1 MSVPPLP
8 IRPIDGAEFGALV
21 RTVET
26 AFGEAAHPDDIERER
41 LVFEPD
47 RSLAAFDGDRMV
59 GGTWV
64 FSFGLSVPGGEL
76 PAAGVTGVGVL
87 PTHRRQGLLTRLMR
101 RQVDDVRD
109 RGEPLAALWASEAQI
124 YGRFGYAPAT
134 FGAAHRIRKRG
145 ATALTRAPAAGGLV
159 RLVDPDF
166 ALAAFPPV
174 YERARSAR
182 TGLPSR
188 RGRWW
193 EYQLLADPERHR
205 SGHSDKQ
212 LITYTEADEV
222 DGYAVYRVKPS
233 SDDRGAPTGTVDVV
247 ELMAATPA
255 AGAALWRHC
264 LGIDLTTNIRAP
276 RRPLDDPLPLW
287 LDDPRQAQVVVADA
301 LWLRLVDVPA
311 ALSGRS
317 YASTGRLTLDVRD
330 AFCPWNDGRWTLE
343 TDGSEASCTRTRGS
357 ADLVLD
363 QTDLA
368 MLYLGGTTAT
378 GLALAARIEE
388 RTPGAVARLDALFRV
403 PLAPW
408 APEVF

>member
-47 RSLAAFDGDRMV
+47 RSLAAFDGDRIV

-166 ALAAFPPV
+166 ALAAAPG
-174 YERARSAR
+174 RACR
-182 TGLPSR
+182 
-188 RGRWW
+188 
-193 EYQLLADPERHR
+193 
-205 SGHSDKQ
+205 
-212 LITYTEADEV
+212 
-222 DGYAVYRVKPS
+222 
-233 SDDRGAPTGTVDVV
+233 
-247 ELMAATPA
+247 
-255 AGAALWRHC
+255 AGAAGGGSTSCSPTRSV
-264 LGIDLTTNIRAP
+264 I
-276 RRPLDDPLPLW
+276 
-287 LDDPRQAQVVVADA
+287 
-301 LWLRLVDVPA
+301 A
-311 ALSGRS
+311 A
-317 YASTGRLTLDVRD
+317 A
-330 AFCPWNDGRWTLE
+330 
-343 TDGSEASCTRTRGS
+343 
-357 ADLVLD
+357 
-363 QTDLA
+363 
-368 MLYLGGTTAT
+368 TAT
-378 GLALAARIEE
+378 SSSS
-388 RTPGAVARLDALFRV
+388 RTPKRMKWTATRCTA
-403 PLAPW
+403 
-408 APEVF
+408 